1 MQLCKA
7 MKFLHGVW
15 IKRDSWITLGGMK
28 YCDGAEWL
36 RRRQKVL
43 AMSHVLSSM
52 QDICPL
58 AACLRPCIKVIY
70 HFACQAWGGVP
81 KKALLLALKS
91 KYLGLPKFWADSATA
106 TGFTEVKLSRYL
118 TWQMVNYVF
127 NAMCI
132 AMTCRLLL
140 CCIIFCSLRSAMFLA
155 TIHWRV
161 IMVLFRDR
169 RLNYL
174 MWSTRRN
181 ILGQHVDLE
190 AGSCVAAK
198 IYV

>member
-1 MQLCKA
+1 MIPESLWGAWNTATAPNDCGGAKKSLQCHTYFLQCKTFA
-7 MKFLHGVW
+7 LWPRVW
-15 IKRDSWITLGGMK
+15 DP
-28 YCDGAEWL
+28 
-36 RRRQKVL
+36 VL
-43 AMSHVLSSM
+43 
-52 QDICPL
+52 
-58 AACLRPCIKVIY
+58 KVIY

-91 KYLGLPKFWADSATA
+91 KYLGLPKFWADYATA

-169 RLNYL
+169 RLNYV